1 MANEIKTKITLE
13 GEKAYKQ
20 ALSEINRQL
29 RESQSAVRAAAAEY
43 QAADGATRTTAEQ
56 TDALTQMLER
66 QREKLALMQAQ
77 LTHVEEQYGA
87 NSREAVLLR
96 TNINATRA
104 EMAKTQTQ
112 LRGLADSLEAS
123 ADASESLSG
132 GMADTAGGLDKIG
145 KSAGGATQDVHG
157 LAGEIGS
164 VIGQKVI
171 EFSIGQKA
179 LDALKAGLSAAIGEA
194 VDSQMEHSWMLA
206 NAGNAELAAARE
218 GVQAN
223 LDKRWAGRMDGMATA
238 AAVTSVDTAYG
249 NMSLTDAE
257 RLTELTSRMI
267 GMQEAGWGSVSD
279 MVNRSKTMVNAFGI
293 TAEEALDLMA
303 RGYQDSADGGSLLNT
318 SLERGSQLFQKLG
331 YDADDT
337 VAALVS
343 ATQNEELGRDGNLVK
358 GAENLIDTLTS
369 GSDEAKQALQ
379 ALGIEATDL
388 PAKFEQGGETAA
400 AAVQLILQNLMAID
414 DTATRD
420 ALGKSL
426 FGDGVWTQT
435 GGDIARALLAGYDQT
450 IRAEGAASDAAAALV
465 DNVSDAIAGSNER
478 IAQSA
483 GEAFAGVVDA
493 AKEAA
498 QSFNAA
504 YDEGGLIEGIESA
517 NSQWQQSL
525 WEQWAPLRQSFL
537 ENAQQMAQ
545 DAKDGVSGAI
555 EAIGGLLGEQSQQ
568 ISDQF
573 YQGAQEPD
581 ESSAQQTA
589 QRWVDVLSGRV
600 QAAAQEDTDDAA
612 GKAMLE
618 STLPAE
624 TILTE
629 RMAEY
634 AKSHKDAVVAQMTE
648 VYGQDAGDED
658 FQAWQAFQAAMID
671 SAYDETVEST
681 GQLGADAADAET
693 GAILDRWESA
703 RGAGVEFGHATTD
716 GAQEGLDGMGAAGE
730 NAASSTVDGLRSGI
744 DGAYQAGYDTG
755 KAYQRGYNAALEIHS
770 PSRVMRMAAD
780 DTLSGLMDEYD
791 AREQEIYAR
800 GAAIA
805 EAFAGGYSARGTA
818 QAQTEAAPA
827 VDAQAIASAVRDA
840 LEDMGLYMDGE
851 RVGRLTARGVSRE
864 IAAGSARTA
873 SGRGAQVRSW

>member
-20 ALSEINRQL
+20 ALAEINRQL

-145 KSAGGATQDVHG
+145 ESAGEATQDVRG
-157 LAGEIGS
+157 LAGEIGD

-171 EFSIGQKA
+171 EFAIGQKA

-206 NAGNAELAAARE
+206 NAGSPELAAARE

-293 TAEEALDLMA
+293 TAEEALDLMT

-318 SLERGSQLFQKLG
+318 SLERGSQLFHQLG
-331 YDADDT
+331 YDADDM
-337 VAALVS
+337 VAAMIS
-343 ATQNEELGRDGNLVK
+343 ATQNDELGRDGNLVK

-388 PAKFEQGGETAA
+388 PVKFTQGGETAA

-414 DTATRD
+414 DAATRD

-435 GGDIARALLAGYDQT
+435 GGDIATALLAGYDQT
-450 IRAEGAASDAAAALV
+450 IRAEGAASDAAAALTDNITDAAAGAKERISQIIGGNVQPIV
-465 DNVSDAIAGSNER
+465 DMAKDAVQGFNQAVDDGLLDAVTGPTMRMEQLIAQQEQAAEQAGQAAADAVTQAMEDAQPIDIDKLLGDLTASGLGMQTISEELRGALDEAAAAAIDAGPDGGTELTLDDLVQMREGAIDADNIELAQLLDAMITRVREDALLKTGEAGTEVADAAIDAVTALSPRMEQTAGDFAQEAVDAIVAAEDDAYDAGDALGGEGKSGT
-478 IAQSA
+478 QDGLGDGSA
-483 GEAFAGVVDA
+483 EG
-493 AKEAA
+493 
-498 QSFNAA
+498 AA
-504 YDEGGLIEGIESA
+504 YGQGVADGIESKIDDVYRA
-517 NSQWQQSL
+517 
-525 WEQWAPLRQSFL
+525 
-537 ENAQQMAQ
+537 
-545 DAKDGVSGAI
+545 G
-555 EAIGGLLGEQSQQ
+555 
-568 ISDQF
+568 
-573 YQGAQEPD
+573 
-581 ESSAQQTA
+581 
-589 QRWVDVLSGRV
+589 QRL
-600 QAAAQEDTDDAA
+600 
-612 GKAMLE
+612 
-618 STLPAE
+618 
-624 TILTE
+624 
-629 RMAEY
+629 
-634 AKSHKDAVVAQMTE
+634 
-648 VYGQDAGDED
+648 
-658 FQAWQAFQAAMID
+658 
-671 SAYDETVEST
+671 
-681 GQLGADAADAET
+681 
-693 GAILDRWESA
+693 
-703 RGAGVEFGHATTD
+703 
-716 GAQEGLDGMGAAGE
+716 GAAGG
-730 NAASSTVDGLRSGI
+730 SGLRNTLQI
-744 DGAYQAGYDTG
+744 
-755 KAYQRGYNAALEIHS
+755 KS
-770 PSRVMRMAAD
+770 PSRVGMMLGGNFGGAVAD
-780 DTLSGLMDEYD
+780 GALERERDAYD
-791 AREQEIYAR
+791 A

-805 EAFAGGYSARGTA
+805 EALEDGYDARGSQAYALGAEIAGAFAPGWRGQAAEGDAAAGA
-818 QAQTEAAPA
+818 QESQT
-827 VDAQAIASAVRDA
+827 QAIAMAVREA

-851 RVGRLTARGVSRE
+851 RVGRLTAHGVSRE